1 MRPRKWYRW
10 SYLQNRNR
18 DTDVENKCMD
28 IERGRGGGVNW
39 KTGMP
44 PGSSIH
50 GIFQARVLEWG
61 AIAFFSFSLLVYNL
75 WFLWRLSEMASY
87 SWSRQLI
94 LDKSLWWLN
103 SWEKKQDWVTQ
114 FDYNHWITIVGL
126 LHSLQAEK
134 KFIRSGKSICFP
146 KKCHPWSLK

>member
-1 MRPRKWYRW
+1 MAAHQAPLSLGFSRQERW
-10 SYLQNRNR
+10 SGLPFPSP
-18 DTDVENKCMD
+18 ML
-28 IERGRGGGVNW
+28 EREMW
-39 KTGMP
+39 KWSHSVMSDSSP

-50 GIFQARVLEWG
+50 GIFQARVLQWG
-61 AIAFFSFSLLVYNL
+61 AIAFSSFSLLVYNL
-75 WFLWRLSEMASY
+75 WFLWCLSEMASY

-114 FDYNHWITIVGL
+114 FDYNHWITITGL

-146 KKCHPWSLK
+146 KKCHPQF